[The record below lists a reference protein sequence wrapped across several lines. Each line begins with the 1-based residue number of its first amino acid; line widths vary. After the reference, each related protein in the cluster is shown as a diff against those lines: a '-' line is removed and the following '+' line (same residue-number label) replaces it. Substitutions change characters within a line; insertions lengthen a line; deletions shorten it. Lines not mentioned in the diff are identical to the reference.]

1 MGTIDLHFH
10 SIISDDGEFTPTALM
25 ERCAKN
31 GVRVAALADHN
42 SVRGVPEALR
52 AAKTHGVTL
61 IPATELDCTCGGVG
75 LHVLG
80 YNIDPAEPDFAENE
94 QTVLAQAQAAS
105 GKMLELV
112 RGLGLAVRDEDAFAL
127 AHDGVVTGEIIA
139 EAALANPAN
148 EGNALL
154 APYRPGGARA
164 DNPFVNFY
172 WDYCAQGK
180 PAYVPIRYL
189 TLKQAVALIERA
201 GGIPVLAH
209 PGNNVHEDASLL
221 CAIAD
226 EGVRGIEV
234 FSSYHT
240 PKQTAFYRAQAEL
253 LGLFMTCG
261 SDFHGKT
268 KPAIELGS
276 VDCAGAEEQMLR
288 ALGVA
293 L

>member
-1 MGTIDLHFH
+1 MGYIDLHFH
-10 SIISDDGEFTPTALM
+10 SRYSDDGEFTPAELM
-25 ERCAKN
+25 ARCAKN

-42 SVRGVPEALR
+42 SVRGVPEAQA
-52 AAKTHGVTL
+52 AAKAHGITL
-61 IPATELDCTCGGVG
+61 IAATELDCTCGGVG

-80 YNIDPAEPDFAENE
+80 YNVDPAEPGFAENE
-94 QTVLAQAQAAS
+94 QAVLTQAQAAS
-105 GKMLELV
+105 GEMLALV
-112 RGLGLAVRDEDAFAL
+112 RGLGIAVRDEDAFAL
-127 AHDGVVTGEIIA
+127 ASEGVVTGEVIA
-139 EAALANPAN
+139 EAALADPAN

-154 APYRPGGARA
+154 APYRAGGARA

-180 PAYVPIRYL
+180 PAYVPMRYL

-201 GGIPVLAH
+201 GGVPVLAH
-209 PGNNVHEDASLL
+209 PGNNVQENASLL
-221 CAIAD
+221 RVIAD
-226 EGVRGIEV
+226 TGVRGMEV

-240 PKQTAFYRAQAEL
+240 PAQTAFYRAQAEL

-276 VDCAGAEEQMLR
+276 VDCTGAEQQMLH
-288 ALGVA
+288 ALGVT